1 MGFLGMLM
9 QVIWVGVILSA
20 TMAAAA
26 IAFPIARPNCSD
38 RCGNVEIPYPYGTTE
53 GCYLN
58 DTAIFGYYFINCT
71 PNAYGQPQPMIGDFI
86 VSSISMEEGEIEV
99 QMYNSLDCYDKSGSL
114 LRNNSPS
121 LTLPSFTVS
130 ATKNK
135 FVAVGCDTYA
145 YLNGIL
151 NGQYFSVGCLS
162 KCQTIDNVIN
172 GTCSGI
178 GCCEVQIPEGMKKV
192 KFTAYSFENNHTKV
206 WDFNPCSYA
215 FIIREDKFKFSS
227 DYLIGLQYNTT
238 FPMVLDWAIGNE
250 TCEVAHNKANYLC
263 GANTLCSNL
272 KNQVGYRCK
281 CKDGYEGN
289 PYLSCQDINECDA
302 EELNNCTSYQYCV
315 NELGSYHC
323 SCIEGFH
330 SNGEACVPDK
340 SSLTIKLTVGIGVG
354 LLVLLVGGSWMYWG
368 LKKRKLIQLKEKFF
382 QQNGGVLLQQKL
394 SNHQG
399 SVETTKIYSAEEL
412 EKATNNYNESRVL
425 GQGGYGTVYRGILP
439 DNKVIAIKKS
449 KIGSQ
454 HQVEQFINE
463 MTVLTQII
471 HRNVVKLLGCCLE
484 TEVPLLVYE
493 FITNGTLSDH
503 IHDKGRSFF
512 LSWEKRLKIAAETAG
527 ALAYLHSATFV
538 PIIHRDVKTANIL
551 LDDNFTAK
559 VSDFGASRLIPHD
572 QTELNTLVQGTFGY
586 MDPEYFH
593 TSQLTE
599 KSDVYSFGVVL
610 AELLTGRMAL
620 SFNMPESDRNLA
632 KYFVSAVN
640 DDRLFQILE
649 DHIVNEGNIKLLKE
663 VANIAKSCLSLR
675 GEDRPSMK
683 EVAME
688 LEGLVIME
696 KHPWGNANV
705 NIEEI
710 ENLLNAPTQSF
721 NIDVGT
727 NCSSNTT
734 TGYDSMINQVLKPLD
749 GGR

>member
-1 MGFLGMLM
+1 M
-9 QVIWVGVILSA
+9 
-20 TMAAAA
+20 
-26 IAFPIARPNCSD
+26 C
-38 RCGNVEIPYPYGTTE
+38 
-53 GCYLN
+53 
-58 DTAIFGYYFINCT
+58 
-71 PNAYGQPQPMIGDFI
+71 
-86 VSSISMEEGEIEV
+86 
-99 QMYNSLDCYDKSGSL
+99 
-114 LRNNSPS
+114 
-121 LTLPSFTVS
+121 
-130 ATKNK
+130 
-135 FVAVGCDTYA
+135 
-145 YLNGIL
+145 
-151 NGQYFSVGCLS
+151 
-162 KCQTIDNVIN
+162 
-172 GTCSGI
+172 
-178 GCCEVQIPEGMKKV
+178 
-192 KFTAYSFENNHTKV
+192 
-206 WDFNPCSYA
+206 
-215 FIIREDKFKFSS
+215 
-227 DYLIGLQYNTT
+227 
-238 FPMVLDWAIGNE
+238 
-250 TCEVAHNKANYLC
+250 
-263 GANTLCSNL
+263 
-272 KNQVGYRCK
+272 
-281 CKDGYEGN
+281 
-289 PYLSCQDINECDA
+289 
-302 EELNNCTSYQYCV
+302 
-315 NELGSYHC
+315 
-323 SCIEGFH
+323 
-330 SNGEACVPDK
+330 
-340 SSLTIKLTVGIGVG
+340 VGIGVG
-354 LLVLLVGGSWMYWG
+354 LLVLLVGGSWIYWG
-368 LKKRKLIQLKEKFF
+368 LKKRKHIQLKEKFF
-382 QQNGGVLLQQKL
+382 QQNGGILLQQKL

-399 SVETTKIYSAEEL
+399 SVEATKIYSAEEL

-463 MTVLTQII
+463 ITVLTQII

-527 ALAYLHSATFV
+527 ALAYLHSATSV

-551 LDDNFTAK
+551 LDDNFIAK
-559 VSDFGASRLIPHD
+559 VSDFGASRIIPHD

-586 MDPEYFH
+586 IDPEYFH

-620 SFNMPESDRNLA
+620 SFDMPESDRNLA
-632 KYFVSAVN
+632 KYFVFAVN
-640 DDRLFQILE
+640 DDRLSQILE
-649 DHIVNEGNIKLLKE
+649 DHIVNEGNMKLLKE

-734 TGYDSMINQVLKPLD
+734 TGYDSMINQVLKPWD

>member
-1 MGFLGMLM
+1 M
-9 QVIWVGVILSA
+9 
-20 TMAAAA
+20 
-26 IAFPIARPNCSD
+26 C
-38 RCGNVEIPYPYGTTE
+38 
-53 GCYLN
+53 
-58 DTAIFGYYFINCT
+58 
-71 PNAYGQPQPMIGDFI
+71 
-86 VSSISMEEGEIEV
+86 
-99 QMYNSLDCYDKSGSL
+99 
-114 LRNNSPS
+114 
-121 LTLPSFTVS
+121 
-130 ATKNK
+130 
-135 FVAVGCDTYA
+135 
-145 YLNGIL
+145 
-151 NGQYFSVGCLS
+151 
-162 KCQTIDNVIN
+162 
-172 GTCSGI
+172 
-178 GCCEVQIPEGMKKV
+178 
-192 KFTAYSFENNHTKV
+192 
-206 WDFNPCSYA
+206 
-215 FIIREDKFKFSS
+215 
-227 DYLIGLQYNTT
+227 
-238 FPMVLDWAIGNE
+238 
-250 TCEVAHNKANYLC
+250 
-263 GANTLCSNL
+263 
-272 KNQVGYRCK
+272 
-281 CKDGYEGN
+281 
-289 PYLSCQDINECDA
+289 
-302 EELNNCTSYQYCV
+302 
-315 NELGSYHC
+315 
-323 SCIEGFH
+323 
-330 SNGEACVPDK
+330 
-340 SSLTIKLTVGIGVG
+340 VGIGVG
-354 LLVLLVGGSWMYWG
+354 LLVLLVGASWIYWG
-368 LKKRKLIQLKEKFF
+368 LKKRKLIQQKEKFF
-382 QQNGGVLLQQKL
+382 QQNGGILLQQKL

-399 SVETTKIYSAEEL
+399 LVETTKIYSAEEL

-454 HQVEQFINE
+454 RQVEQFINE

-493 FITNGTLSDH
+493 YITNGTLSDH
-503 IHDKGRSFF
+503 IHDKGQSFF

-527 ALAYLHSATFV
+527 ALAYLHSATSV

-620 SFNMPESDRNLA
+620 SFNVLESERNLA

-696 KHPWGNANV
+696 KHPWEKTNV
-705 NIEEI
+705 YTEET
-710 ENLLNAPTQSF
+710 ECLLSAPTQSF
-721 NIDVGT
+721 SIDVGI
-727 NCSSNTT
+727 NCSTT
-734 TGYDSMINQVLKPLD
+734 TTAGYDSMGKQVLKPLND
-749 GGR
+749 GR